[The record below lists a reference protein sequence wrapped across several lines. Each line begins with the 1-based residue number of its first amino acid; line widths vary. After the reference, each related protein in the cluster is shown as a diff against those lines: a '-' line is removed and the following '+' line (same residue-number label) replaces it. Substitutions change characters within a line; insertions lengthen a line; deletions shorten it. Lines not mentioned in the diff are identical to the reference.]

1 MARKLIN
8 TKKISH
14 EEWLDLRK
22 RGIGGSDAGGVI
34 GVSPWSSA
42 ITVYADKLDLSK
54 PKDTTEAMR
63 LGTDLEGYVAQR
75 FMEDTGKKVK
85 NDNFMYLDDEYD
97 FLLADIDRR
106 IVGENAGLECKT
118 MKWVP
123 DDCNL
128 DAGEVPDHYYS
139 QCQHYM
145 MIMGFDRMY
154 LDIYVLQEKNYI
166 FTIERNEEYIKQMRE
181 IEIDFWNNNVLKRE
195 PPAPTGQKDSTDT
208 IQEIYSKPVE
218 GLEVEI
224 PDLDN
229 LIAGYKEHSSLEKE
243 HKEKKEEYKNR
254 ICAQMGNATISMGIS
269 YGCTWKPQNKSG
281 LDTARLKAERPDIY
295 RAYANVGTTRVFR
308 IQDFT
313 KKRK

>member
-14 EEWLDLRK
+14 EEWLELRK

-34 GVSPWSSA
+34 GASPWSSA

-54 PKDTTEAMR
+54 PKEQTEAMR

-97 FLLADIDRR
+97 FLIADIDRR

-118 MKWVP
+118 MKYVP

-128 DAGEVPDHYYS
+128 DAGEVPDHYYA
-139 QCQHYM
+139 QCQHYIM
-145 MIMGFDRMY
+145 VMGFDRIY
-154 LDIYVLQEKNYI
+154 LDIYVLQEKNYV
-166 FTIERNEEYIKQMRE
+166 FVIERNDAYIKDMRSEE
-181 IEIDFWNNNVLKRE
+181 IEFWQNHVLKKVL
-195 PPAPTGQKDSTDT
+195 PAPSGLKDSGET

-218 GLEVEI
+218 GLIADI
-224 PDLDN
+224 PNLDDM
-229 LIAGYKEHSSLEKE
+229 IEEYYEHSEIEKE
-243 HKEKKEEYKNR
+243 HKELKEEVKNK
-254 ICAQMGNATISMGIS
+254 ICALMGNATESLGLR
-269 YGCTWKPQNKSG
+269 YGCTWKPQNRTS
-281 LDTARLKAERPDIY
+281 LDIKRLKAEQPEIY
-295 RAYANVGTTRVFR
+295 RLYSNVNVSRTFR
-308 IQDFT
+308 T
-313 KKRK
+313 KAFKQK